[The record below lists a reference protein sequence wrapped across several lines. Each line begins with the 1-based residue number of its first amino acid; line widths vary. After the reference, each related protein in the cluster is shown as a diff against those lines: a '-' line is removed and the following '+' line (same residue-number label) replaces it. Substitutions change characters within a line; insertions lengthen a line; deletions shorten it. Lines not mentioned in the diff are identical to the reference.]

1 MEEPEE
7 YSSPSDRVSQLFGS
21 CHRAGGMLMVM
32 PWIGIGWS
40 CHVLDVRWRYQDLIN
55 YQMAIFR
62 SLTNVVLLMSSRK
75 FRQYLSTTP
84 SIIKLIPIIRC

>member
-1 MEEPEE
+1 
-7 YSSPSDRVSQLFGS
+7 
-21 CHRAGGMLMVM
+21 MVM

-55 YQMAIFR
+55 YQMAIFW